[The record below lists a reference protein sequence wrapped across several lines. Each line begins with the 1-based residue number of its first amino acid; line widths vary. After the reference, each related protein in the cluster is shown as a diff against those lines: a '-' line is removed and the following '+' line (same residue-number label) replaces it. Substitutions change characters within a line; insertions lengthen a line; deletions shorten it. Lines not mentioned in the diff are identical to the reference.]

1 MADTSK
7 FSDSEEHSKPLG
19 PRMFKDFN
27 DPHFERHRLCQKA
40 KDWVFLGRGETPHFL
55 VSHGSLGGQRPASAV
70 QRESER
76 EMVRP

>member
-1 MADTSK
+1 MPKSK
-7 FSDSEEHSKPLG
+7 GLGFPWAWGDSTL
-19 PRMFKDFN
+19 
-27 DPHFERHRLCQKA
+27 
-40 KDWVFLGRGETPHFL
+40 L